1 MPKKDMA
8 KNASYS
14 LGVLYAYGKKIFF
27 VNVYLLLNCKP
38 NISFLRFVSNPEN
51 RIRAWKIN
59 KNLSE
64 SMQTKQNKLKYKY
77 DVLSLFIR

>member
-14 LGVLYAYGKKIFF
+14 LGVLYAYGKKDI
-27 VNVYLLLNCKP
+27 LCKCVSAFELQTQY
-38 NISFLRFVSNPEN
+38 IFLRFVSNPEN